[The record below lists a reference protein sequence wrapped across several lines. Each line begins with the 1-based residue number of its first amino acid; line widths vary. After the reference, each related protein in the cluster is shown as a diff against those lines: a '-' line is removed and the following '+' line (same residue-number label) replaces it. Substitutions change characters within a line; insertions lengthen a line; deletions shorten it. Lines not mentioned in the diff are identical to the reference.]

1 MPDAPDSTSHAAVT
15 PVPSVPLGWKSRPA
29 IRYPDHAVWFVLFS
43 SMDVMLTWVILSVGG
58 SEANPIAR
66 LVIDAWGL
74 PGAIAF
80 KFSLTLAVIIICETI
95 GRQRERLGRTIMN
108 IAIGVSVTPV
118 LYSILLLAF
127 HIVYF

>member
-1 MPDAPDSTSHAAVT
+1 
-15 PVPSVPLGWKSRPA
+15 
-29 IRYPDHAVWFVLFS
+29 
-43 SMDVMLTWVILSVGG
+43 MLTWVILSVGG